1 MNHKCSTGHQCS
13 PGRPL
18 RHPWS
23 NHCRPGRPFRDP
35 RTNKRR
41 NRRTKK
47 CSPGRPLCHPWS
59 KQCRPGRP
67 LRRPWTNQCSAVR
80 SGTCALYVTLDVP
93 KLHTANAATCA
104 FAKPAVETNP
114 SIKGCRC
121 ASAQSADTSHQGLLF
136 FRRVCQPGARI
147 PSEESQVTPIRKR
160 RRNRTAA

>member
-1 MNHKCSTGHQCS
+1 MNHKCSTGYQCS

-35 RTNKRR
+35 WTNKRR

-47 CSPGRPLCHPWS
+47 CSPGRPWCHPWS

-67 LRRPWTNQCSAVR
+67 LRHPWTNQCSAVR

-104 FAKPAVETNP
+104 FAKPAVEP
-114 SIKGCRC
+114 ISPLGALKGCRC
-121 ASAQSADTSHQGLLF
+121 ASAQSADASHQGLLY
-136 FRRVCQPGARI
+136 FRWVCLPGD
-147 PSEESQVTPIRKR
+147 PPIRKR
-160 RRNRTAA
+160 RRNRIAA